1 MTFGKG
7 IYDSLSRDLESMIS
21 ENMNVTVNASSEG
34 DKNITVNATEE
45 DADALA
51 RLLMM
56 AGLESSD
63 THGETCPSCGS
74 QECECDMV
82 DEAVSNNEPDY
93 PENMNQTQDTD
104 FMVDTISGG
113 LNRRKADITT
123 LPATQVRAMEE
134 SAAASLWQRYS
145 NHKAN

>member
-1 MTFGKG
+1 
-7 IYDSLSRDLESMIS
+7 
-21 ENMNVTVNASSEG
+21 
-34 DKNITVNATEE
+34 
-45 DADALA
+45 
-51 RLLMM
+51 
-56 AGLESSD
+56 
-63 THGETCPSCGS
+63 
-74 QECECDMV
+74 MV